1 MSNQEREEQL
11 LYEMMPHE
19 ATQMRLSLAGIY
31 VAAARLAPA
40 EERARDP
47 ELDKNAAMLLQGY
60 FRLLRLANELDAAPL
75 LASSA
80 PLPTQNTELVEWVNS
95 LVMEAQPLFE
105 LQGVKL
111 SVQCALRSHV
121 AAVHRPHLRRA
132 LWQLLGNALKYT
144 EAGGTVTVTLQ
155 CQHQQVLIQVADTGC
170 GIEPERLED
179 VFRLYMLPQRVAQS
193 PSGLGLGL
201 PLARKVAER
210 HGGRLLLDSKVGQ
223 GTCVTLA
230 LPDQRTDAVLE
241 EPRADYAGGFQPA
254 LLELAD
260 GLPFHAYRQVHLDE

>member
-11 LYEMMPHE
+11 LYEMMPHI
-19 ATQMRLSLAGIY
+19 ATQVRLSLVGIY

-80 PLPTQNTELVEWVNS
+80 LLPTQNTELVEWVNS

-121 AAVHRPHLRRA
+121 AAVHRPHLRRGA
-132 LWQLLGNALKYT
+132 VAAAGNALKYT

-210 HGGRLLLDSKVGQ
+210 ARRPSAAGQQGGAGDVRDAGPAGSADGRGAGGAPGRLCGRLPAGAAGAGGR
-223 GTCVTLA
+223 T
-230 LPDQRTDAVLE
+230 AV
-241 EPRADYAGGFQPA
+241 PRIPSGAFG
-254 LLELAD
+254 
-260 GLPFHAYRQVHLDE
+260 

>member
-1 MSNQEREEQL
+1 M
-11 LYEMMPHE
+11 
-19 ATQMRLSLAGIY
+19 
-31 VAAARLAPA
+31 
-40 EERARDP
+40 
-47 ELDKNAAMLLQGY
+47 
-60 FRLLRLANELDAAPL
+60 
-75 LASSA
+75 
-80 PLPTQNTELVEWVNS
+80 
-95 LVMEAQPLFE
+95 
-105 LQGVKL
+105 
-111 SVQCALRSHV
+111 
-121 AAVHRPHLRRA
+121 
-132 LWQLLGNALKYT
+132 
-144 EAGGTVTVTLQ
+144 
-155 CQHQQVLIQVADTGC
+155 ADTG
-170 GIEPERLED
+170 GGSEPERLED